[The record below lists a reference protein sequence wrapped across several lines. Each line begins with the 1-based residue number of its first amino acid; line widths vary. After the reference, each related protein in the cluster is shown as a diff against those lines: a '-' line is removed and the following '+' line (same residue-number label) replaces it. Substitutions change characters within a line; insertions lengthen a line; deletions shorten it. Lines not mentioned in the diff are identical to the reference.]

1 MLDYNTLVEL
11 VERIH
16 KNIGVGSTVVLKG
29 ETADIKNLS
38 KSTINKLKCGD
49 IVVKK
54 TGNQKHAYIVTYK
67 EEKQGICLT
76 YIDADCIET
85 VSYDYTNGNWVYNS
99 TDITS
104 MPVLKAKQDA
114 LVSGENIKTIGG
126 QSLLGSG
133 NIDLQAG
140 LSYELIWENPNDTIG
155 TGSQLLFDN
164 NVVKAKLILVE
175 IINPNKY
182 STNGS
187 QKTMWLCNV
196 ETTGKYNTMMVYNRS
211 GNYGSYSFSVAG
223 VRGIN
228 VNSSN
233 EVKTEYEDNTA
244 VGYNNIAVPKRIWKL
259 A

>member
-29 ETADIKNLS
+29 ETSDIRNLS

-76 YIDADCIET
+76 YLDADCIET

-104 MPVLKAKQDA
+104 MAVLKAKQDA
-114 LVSGENIKTIGG
+114 LVSGENIKTVNG
-126 QSLLGSG
+126 QSILGSG
-133 NIDLQAG
+133 NVNLESVIYSHKILISGNLVSSSASYAFYVTIITSNNEPINDLTK
-140 LSYELIWENPNDTIG
+140 LSSKIG
-155 TGSQLLFDN
+155 TYAIAPLASNNFVIGGSQRAPIAINCNGTRTTIIYASSSTYVGSTEN
-164 NVVKAKLILVE
+164 NFIE
-175 IINPNKY
+175 NI
-182 STNGS
+182 
-187 QKTMWLCNV
+187 
-196 ETTGKYNTMMVYNRS
+196 
-211 GNYGSYSFSVAG
+211 F
-223 VRGIN
+223 
-228 VNSSN
+228 
-233 EVKTEYEDNTA
+233 
-244 VGYNNIAVPKRIWKL
+244 NNLTYTDTVTQI
-259 A
+259 